1 MRSWKLKVKQ
11 LLGRKQ
17 YSTVFNK
24 TALGHVKLWRER
36 DM

>member
-24 TALGHVKLWRER
+24 TALGHVELWCER
-36 DM
+36 VM